1 MKVPLTL
8 YKISGSGQWRQM
20 IVNITRW
27 TYICDNVETRGNKEE
42 EREEREEWELRTQQM
57 LFVIFRVQA

>member
-1 MKVPLTL
+1 ML
-8 YKISGSGQWRQM
+8 

-27 TYICDNVETRGNKEE
+27 TYICDIVETRGNKEE